1 MSEHSNFR
9 LIEAN
14 KEDILWVSKLETSV
28 YSIND
33 AVPLNILDGWYRTNP
48 KGFYIAVDAHN
59 NRVGHIDI
67 LPVKPI
73 PLENFVA
80 GNITEQQIKPEDLY
94 TPSQKEF
101 ITNLYIESLA
111 LKIPGKILR
120 AKALLSIIS
129 KIQETIRGLCEKERI
144 NSLYAISASK
154 EGREVLEHLGFQ
166 IYSKK
171 EERIDKHDL
180 FRVTFSTFMLKLNE
194 IVG

>member
-1 MSEHSNFR
+1 MREPSNFR

-14 KEDILWVSKLETSV
+14 QEDILWVSKLETSV

-33 AVPLNILDGWYRTNP
+33 AVPLNILKGWYRTNP
-48 KGFYIAVDAHN
+48 KGFYIAVDDHN

-73 PLENFVA
+73 PLENFVS
-80 GNITEQQIKPEDLY
+80 GYITEQQIRPEDIY

-111 LKIPGKILR
+111 LKIPENVFR
-120 AKALLSIIS
+120 AKALLSILS
-129 KIQETIRGLCEKERI
+129 EIQETIRGLCEKGRI
-144 NSLYAISASK
+144 SRLYAISASK
-154 EGREVLEHLGFQ
+154 EGRKILEHLGFQ
-166 IYSKK
+166 IYGKK

-180 FRVTFSTFMLKLNE
+180 FMVTFSTFMLKLNE
-194 IVG
+194 IVR